1 MGNIQERK
9 PLILF
14 VSPFSFVSPLHSYI
28 NMETKKKHSEE
39 VEELNKSIDTVFDA
53 IPQFCQVASSFLPT
67 HD

>member
-39 VEELNKSIDTVFDA
+39 VEELNKSIDAIFDA
-53 IPQFCQVASSFLPT
+53 IPQFCLVTSSFLPT